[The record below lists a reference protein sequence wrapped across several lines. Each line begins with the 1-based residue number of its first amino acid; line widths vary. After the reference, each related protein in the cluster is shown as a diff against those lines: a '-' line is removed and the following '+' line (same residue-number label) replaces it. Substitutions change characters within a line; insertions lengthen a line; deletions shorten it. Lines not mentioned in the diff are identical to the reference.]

1 MQDKANQISAAT
13 VEILDEA
20 SVVLASTPAA
30 PREAAACQPVTREAA
45 AREAAAAD
53 ATDSALAAWTQHL
66 ASKLV
71 DYCAVDLRV
80 GVGRFVRLATAYRDR
95 AQQAAIE
102 QLVTRS
108 PVIVPIV

>member
-80 GVGRFVRLATAYRDR
+80 RVRRVVRLGTAYPDP
-95 AQQAAIE
+95 AQPGGLQ
-102 QLVTRS
+102 Q
-108 PVIVPIV
+108 